1 VYVSYLEFTQETQQE
16 QMSEQEV
23 QDRLQRRMTEKFNE
37 VWRLSEDRKIS
48 LRDAAMYLGV
58 KNVCLALIARGRLS

>member
-1 VYVSYLEFTQETQQE
+1 
-16 QMSEQEV
+16 
-23 QDRLQRRMTEKFNE
+23 MTEKFNE

-58 KNVCLALIARGRLS
+58 KTVCLALIARGRLS